1 MAKLTKMQQKI
12 YDYIAET
19 TRQQGYPPSVREIGE
34 AVGLRSPSTVH
45 FHLKHMEELGVLT
58 KGAGKG
64 RALTL
69 APLDG
74 ASSAAPAAAEP
85 APEPETPAGRVPI
98 VGTVAAGSPILAQE
112 CIEDYLTFDTGGRPG
127 EFFALRVRGESMINA
142 GILSGDYVI
151 IRRQPEVEN
160 GEIGVALVDG
170 EDATLKRIYV
180 EDDGKVRLQPENDLM
195 DPIYPDE
202 VQVVGK
208 AVGLF
213 RKF

>member
-1 MAKLTKMQQKI
+1 MPRGDTQDRI
-12 YDYIAET
+12 YEFIKQTIELK
-19 TRQQGYPPSVREIGE
+19 GYPPSVREICD
-34 AVGLRSPSTVH
+34 AVHLSSTSTVH
-45 FHLKHMEELGVLT
+45 GHLARLEKRGLIRRDPT
-58 KGAGKG
+58 KPRAIEVIEQTGARGQVV
-64 RALTL
+64 
-69 APLDG
+69 PVV
-74 ASSAAPAAAEP
+74 
-85 APEPETPAGRVPI
+85 GRVP
-98 VGTVAAGSPILAQE
+98 AGQPALAVE
-112 CIEDYLTFDTGGRPG
+112 DIEDYIMVPRELAEGG

>member
-1 MAKLTKMQQKI
+1 MPRGDTQDRI
-12 YDYIAET
+12 YEFIKQTIELK
-19 TRQQGYPPSVREIGE
+19 GYPPSVREICD
-34 AVGLRSPSTVH
+34 AVHLSSTSTVH
-45 FHLKHMEELGVLT
+45 GHLARLEKRGLIRRDPT
-58 KGAGKG
+58 KPRAIEVIEQTGARGKVV
-64 RALTL
+64 
-69 APLDG
+69 PV
-74 ASSAAPAAAEP
+74 
-85 APEPETPAGRVPI
+85 AGRVP
-98 VGTVAAGSPILAQE
+98 AGQPALAVE
-112 CIEDYLTFDTGGRPG
+112 DIEDYIMVPRELAEGG

>member
-1 MAKLTKMQQKI
+1 MPRGDTQDRI
-12 YDYIAET
+12 YEFIKQTIELK
-19 TRQQGYPPSVREIGE
+19 GYPPSVREICD
-34 AVGLRSPSTVH
+34 AVHLSSTSTVH
-45 FHLKHMEELGVLT
+45 GHLARLEKRGLIRRDPT
-58 KGAGKG
+58 KPRAIEVIEQTGARGKVVPVVG
-64 RALTL
+64 R
-69 APLDG
+69 G
-74 ASSAAPAAAEP
+74 
-85 APEPETPAGRVPI
+85 PAGQP
-98 VGTVAAGSPILAQE
+98 ALAVE
-112 CIEDYLTFDTGGRPG
+112 DIEDYIMVPRELAEGG

>member
-1 MAKLTKMQQKI
+1 MPRGDTQDRI
-12 YDYIAET
+12 YEFIKQTIELK
-19 TRQQGYPPSVREIGE
+19 GYPPSVREICD
-34 AVGLRSPSTVH
+34 AVHLSSTSTVH
-45 FHLKHMEELGVLT
+45 GHLARLEKRGLIRRDPT
-58 KGAGKG
+58 KPRAIEVIEQTSARGKVV
-64 RALTL
+64 
-69 APLDG
+69 PVV
-74 ASSAAPAAAEP
+74 
-85 APEPETPAGRVPI
+85 GRVP
-98 VGTVAAGSPILAQE
+98 AGQPALAVE
-112 CIEDYLTFDTGGRPG
+112 DIEDYIMVPRELAEGG

>member
-1 MAKLTKMQQKI
+1 MPRGDTQDRI
-12 YDYIAET
+12 YEFIKQTIELK
-19 TRQQGYPPSVREIGE
+19 GSPPSVREICD
-34 AVGLRSPSTVH
+34 AVHLSSTSTVH
-45 FHLKHMEELGVLT
+45 GHLARLEKRGLIRRDPT
-58 KGAGKG
+58 KPRAIAVIEQTGARGKG
-64 RALTL
+64 V
-69 APLDG
+69 PVV
-74 ASSAAPAAAEP
+74 
-85 APEPETPAGRVPI
+85 GRVP
-98 VGTVAAGSPILAQE
+98 AGQPALAVE
-112 CIEDYLTFDTGGRPG
+112 DIEDYIMVPRELAEGG

>member
-1 MAKLTKMQQKI
+1 MK
-12 YDYIAET
+12 
-19 TRQQGYPPSVREIGE
+19 GYPPSVREICD
-34 AVGLRSPSTVH
+34 AVHLSSTSTVH
-45 FHLKHMEELGVLT
+45 GHLARLEKRGLIRRDPT
-58 KGAGKG
+58 KPRAIEVIDRPARAGKVV
-64 RALTL
+64 
-69 APLDG
+69 PVV
-74 ASSAAPAAAEP
+74 
-85 APEPETPAGRVPI
+85 GRVP
-98 VGTVAAGSPILAQE
+98 AGQPALAVE
-112 CIEDYLTFDTGGRPG
+112 DIEDYIMVPRELAEGG